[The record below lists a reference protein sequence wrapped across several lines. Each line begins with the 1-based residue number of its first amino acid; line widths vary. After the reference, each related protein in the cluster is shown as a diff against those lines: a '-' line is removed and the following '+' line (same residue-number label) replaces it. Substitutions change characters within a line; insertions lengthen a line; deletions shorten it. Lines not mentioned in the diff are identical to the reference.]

1 MAELEYAQPKN
12 IKSIRNNI
20 ITFDSDF
27 PEHIKQLGWVVK
39 RGRVVDKEEML
50 DLLPGKKIIGVND
63 ENLGKK
69 LKSEYWIKR
78 FKLVKLA
85 HTDKEVKEKWL
96 EIIQVNKEQFGIVE
110 GYQPIYLY
118 EVVDFEKPARSMQM
132 GMMPAKLTH
141 IMLNIGL
148 SVIANSHV
156 IANETK
162 QSEITVYD
170 PFVGSWTTGFLANH
184 FGYDFIGSDIDIS
197 TAEKNKSRRIGHKLA
212 NPDKK
217 FELFTH
223 DIHDKIPL
231 DRFSV
236 SALKRFSLLIV
247 TEWRLWPIITAKS
260 TTKDVQLAQVQV
272 LKLYESFLD
281 RIAELKQEICPPLSS
296 FNSKEGDHVVVEDF
310 RGKSPAASCGI
321 NSGQGDF
328 AAICTIPYYIWHSN
342 TLEAKLSKDLSS
354 KGLSIASIPEIYARK
369 DQLIGRKILI
379 IK

>member
-1 MAELEYAQPKN
+1 MYFAVLGKNSEISMAELEYAQPKN

-27 PEHIKQLGWVVK
+27 PEHIKQLGGVVK
-39 RGRVVDKEEML
+39 RGRVVS
-50 DLLPGKKIIGVND
+50 KKGLEDILRHSPESSGSFSGILKLIGVND

-69 LKSEYWIKR
+69 LKSEYGIKR

-85 HTDKEVKEKWL
+85 HTDKEVKEKGL
-96 EIIQVNKEQFGIVE
+96 EIIQVSKEQFGIVE

-132 GMMPAKLTH
+132 GMIPAKLTH

-170 PFVGSWTTGFLANH
+170 PFVGSGTTGFLANH

-247 TEWRLWPIITAKS
+247 TEGRLGPIITAKS

-272 LKLYESFLD
+272 LKLYES
-281 RIAELKQEICPPLSS
+281 
-296 FNSKEGDHVVVEDF
+296 
-310 RGKSPAASCGI
+310 
-321 NSGQGDF
+321 
-328 AAICTIPYYIWHSN
+328 
-342 TLEAKLSKDLSS
+342 
-354 KGLSIASIPEIYARK
+354 
-369 DQLIGRKILI
+369 
-379 IK
+379 

>member
-170 PFVGSWTTGFLANH
+170 PFVGS
-184 FGYDFIGSDIDIS
+184 
-197 TAEKNKSRRIGHKLA
+197 
-212 NPDKK
+212 
-217 FELFTH
+217 
-223 DIHDKIPL
+223 
-231 DRFSV
+231 
-236 SALKRFSLLIV
+236 
-247 TEWRLWPIITAKS
+247 
-260 TTKDVQLAQVQV
+260 
-272 LKLYESFLD
+272 
-281 RIAELKQEICPPLSS
+281 
-296 FNSKEGDHVVVEDF
+296 
-310 RGKSPAASCGI
+310 
-321 NSGQGDF
+321 
-328 AAICTIPYYIWHSN
+328 
-342 TLEAKLSKDLSS
+342 
-354 KGLSIASIPEIYARK
+354 
-369 DQLIGRKILI
+369 
-379 IK
+379 